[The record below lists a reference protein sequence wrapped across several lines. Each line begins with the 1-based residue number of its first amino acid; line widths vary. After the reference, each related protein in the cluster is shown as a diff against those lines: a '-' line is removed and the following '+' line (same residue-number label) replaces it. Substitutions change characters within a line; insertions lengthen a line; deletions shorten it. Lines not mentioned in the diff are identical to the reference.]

1 MRFSRLAPF
10 LLFFLS
16 TEFAYAKPYFE
27 TAFISAKALTGALK
41 EGSKEQK
48 KEIEHVLKIQKK
60 IDFDEVDEAFEERNL
75 KAEMVA
81 QFVDASL
88 TRKRNPK
95 TYYLLERAS
104 VTVWAANTS
113 IKKYWLERRPFQ
125 VDSRIWLL
133 IPGSKSSSYPSSHTS
148 KSYVWAMV
156 LGEIFP
162 QKKDQF
168 LQRAQEIAQHRIL
181 VGLHFQRDIEGG
193 KQLAK
198 LVFEA
203 LQRDEIFLADLKKAK
218 AENLNS
224 RMSR

>member
-1 MRFSRLAPF
+1 MQFSRLAPF
-10 LLFFLS
+10 LLFLLS
-16 TEFAYAKPYFE
+16 TEFALAKPYFE
-27 TAFISAKALTGALK
+27 TPFISAKALNGGLI

-48 KEIEHVLKIQKK
+48 KEVERVLKIQQK

-88 TRKRNPK
+88 TRKQNPK
-95 TYYLLERAS
+95 IYHLLERAS
-104 VTVWAANTS
+104 DTVWAANTS
-113 IKKYWLERRPFQ
+113 IKKYWLERRPYQ

-148 KSYVWAMV
+148 KAYIWALV

-162 QKKDQF
+162 QKKEQF
-168 LQRAQEIAQHRIL
+168 LQRAGEIAQHRVL

-193 KQLAK
+193 KQLAN

-203 LQRDEIFLADLKKAK
+203 LKRDENFVEDFKKAK
-218 AENLNS
+218 VEVENL
-224 RMSR
+224 